1 MDDHRPQS
9 PAIQPLNSGQALK
22 STLRI
27 QDFDETVADEGPLD
41 ASPGRRRGRQATIA
55 STERRAVSPRRS
67 VKAFAEARRREREH
81 EQGTCPSEPNKGEA
95 REEDG
100 LARTT
105 SDGSFPSQWSRLH
118 VLSDG
123 SVAATDR
130 SAEADA
136 PNAVQEERWKD
147 KLHIDFDYL
156 GTLLA
161 KSEESQQP
169 TFRVFANLRPDATAL
184 PHLPTMAADG
194 SLIDVPTDQKKEE
207 CAAPSNRGPRQP
219 ADPNR
224 FSCFSTA
231 WESTIHAAEFGDL
244 VLPGEDLQNLFRLP
258 KGDMDGVWWLNIDN
272 PTEEEIRVIG
282 KAFGIHPLTVE
293 DINTKENREKIELF
307 PTYYFASF
315 TSFNCVNHAKGI
327 QYKPFNIYAVVFR
340 EGTLSFSFTP
350 NTHASQVRTRISR
363 LKDCASL
370 SSDWICYALM

>member
-1 MDDHRPQS
+1 
-9 PAIQPLNSGQALK
+9 
-22 STLRI
+22 
-27 QDFDETVADEGPLD
+27 
-41 ASPGRRRGRQATIA
+41 
-55 STERRAVSPRRS
+55 
-67 VKAFAEARRREREH
+67 
-81 EQGTCPSEPNKGEA
+81 
-95 REEDG
+95 
-100 LARTT
+100 
-105 SDGSFPSQWSRLH
+105 
-118 VLSDG
+118 
-123 SVAATDR
+123 
-130 SAEADA
+130 
-136 PNAVQEERWKD
+136 
-147 KLHIDFDYL
+147 
-156 GTLLA
+156 
-161 KSEESQQP
+161 
-169 TFRVFANLRPDATAL
+169 
-184 PHLPTMAADG
+184 MAADG

-370 SSDWICYALM
+370 SSDWICYALIDDIVDSFALPIRQIEHDTDTIEDEIYIARLVDMQVFLRQIGMARRNVMGLMRLLGGKADILRGFAKRCNENYKVTPHTDIGLYLE